1 MSRKIK
7 KTRWDALSAFARR
20 RVFCAILFAGFLLAV
35 GAWYSPA
42 RISLRS
48 MQRELG
54 APRNLTIETSSSK
67 VRTMLLDLP
76 LGFEQALRENE
87 FITRGDD
94 YDLLLQ
100 PSRMVLVGGDSRG
113 SSRNNR
119 TAHLELLHSNQN
131 AAGTTSDLLPGK
143 SNYLIGNDSARWRT
157 NVSRF
162 AKVRYREVYPGIDLV
177 YYGKQREL
185 EYDFIVAPGEN
196 AGAIRLAFE
205 LGTKVR
211 ISSAGELI
219 AQTSIGEV
227 RQPPPVAYQEGAGKR
242 ELVDVRYVLNNKSE
256 IGFETADYD
265 RTRPLIIDPTLVYS
279 SFLGG
284 SGDDSGS
291 SIALD
296 THNNIYVTGTTNS
309 PAFPTKNPLIATNS
323 GLSDIFVTK
332 IDAAGGALV
341 YSTYIGGA
349 GQDRADGLGVDYNG
363 NAYVA
368 GRVDSTSINFPTTAG
383 SFAATY
389 RGGDFDAVV
398 FKLNSAGNNF
408 IYSTFLGG
416 EENDSAVGVAVDL
429 SGNAYVTGGTR
440 SAGFPTT
447 ATAYQPTRSG
457 DTDGFLVKLN
467 SAGSALLY
475 STFLGGGGTDR
486 ISGLAIDGDA
496 RVFLDGYTGSADFP
510 TQNAFQNSSGG
521 SFDAFVAKFDTNLSG
536 AASLEFCSYLGGM
549 GDDKAY
555 GIAIDGS
562 NPANYY
568 VVGQTSSSNFP
579 VLNAAQTTSGGN
591 FDAFVAKISGAG
603 SKVFATY
610 LGGSSDDRG
619 TGIALNSALEVYV
632 TGFTS
637 STNFPTVDPLQAT
650 NGGGIDAFVAKLN
663 STGSALLYAT
673 YLGGSGTEN
682 SMSTVTA
689 TNPIVLDNSGNAYVT
704 GYTTSANFRTAAP
717 LQAANAGGQDAFIVK
732 ISDGAPASLQ
742 FGSSSFSG
750 GEGDGGVKISVT
762 RTGNTGSA
770 VDVDYATSNGSAKS
784 RTDYVTSVG
793 TLHFAAGETLK
804 KFIVPVV
811 DDVYIEGDE
820 TINLTIRNPQGSGA
834 FLGTPIV
841 ALMTIVDNDN
851 SAATTNPLDGASF
864 FVRQHYYDFLN
875 REPDADGLAYW
886 TNEINKCGNNVACV
900 DDRRISVSASFF
912 ASAEFQESG
921 GFVFRL
927 YRGTLGRDPTFS
939 EFSADRGKLI
949 GGPDLQGNKVALVS
963 EFISRLEFLN
973 KYPDGSDFIAALTE
987 TARAAS
993 GAPLLNL
1000 TSDLRQ
1006 SYDNCA
1012 HVSLPLL
1019 CKELVV
1025 RQLVDYPEFVQA
1037 TYNRAFVLMEYFGY
1051 LRRDPESGGYAFWLD
1066 VLNNQAPNN
1075 YRGMVCAFITSAEY
1089 QQRFSPVVTRT
1100 NAECSG
1106 VN

>member
-1 MSRKIK
+1 MSGKIK
-7 KTRWDALSAFARR
+7 KMRWDALSAFARR
-20 RVFCAILFAGFLLAV
+20 RVCCAILFAGFLLAM

-42 RISLRS
+42 RISFRGL
-48 MQRELG
+48 QREPG
-54 APRNLTIETSSSK
+54 ASRNPTIDTASSK

-76 LGFEQALRENE
+76 LGFEQALHENE

-100 PSRMVLVGGDSRG
+100 PSRMVLVSGSRS

-119 TAHLELLHSNQN
+119 TARLELLHSNQN
-131 AAGTTSDLLPGK
+131 AKGTASDLLPGK
-143 SNYLIGNDSARWRT
+143 SNYLIGNDPARWRT

-162 AKVRYREVYPGIDLV
+162 ANVRYRDVYPGIDLV

-185 EYDFIVAPGEN
+185 EYDFIVAPGED
-196 AGAIRLAFE
+196 AGPIRLAFE
-205 LGTKVR
+205 PGAKVR
-211 ISSAGELI
+211 ISGAGELI
-219 AQTSIGEV
+219 AQTAIGEI
-227 RQPPPVAYQEGAGKR
+227 RQPPPIAYQEKDGKR
-242 ELVDVRYVLNNKSE
+242 ERVEIRYVLNSQLQV
-256 IGFETADYD
+256 GFETAGYD

-309 PAFPTKNPLIATNS
+309 PAFPTKNPFAATTS
-323 GLSDIFVTK
+323 GLGDIFVTK

-341 YSTYIGGA
+341 YSTYVGGA
-349 GQDRADGLGVDYNG
+349 GQNRADGLAVDYNG

-389 RGGDFDAVV
+389 RGGDFDAVA

-467 SAGSALLY
+467 PAGSGLLY

-486 ISGLAIDGDA
+486 ISGLAIDGNA

-521 SFDAFVAKFDTNLSG
+521 SFDVFVAKFDTNLSG
-536 AASLEFCSYLGGM
+536 AASLEFCSYLGGA

-555 GIAIDGS
+555 GIAIDGAS
-562 NPANYY
+562 PANYY
-568 VVGQTSSSNFP
+568 LVGQTSSSNFP
-579 VLNAAQTTSGGN
+579 VLNAAQPASGGN

-619 TGIALNSALEVYV
+619 TGIALNAAHEVYL

-637 STNFPTVDPLQAT
+637 STNFPTVDPVQAN
-650 NGGGIDAFVAKLN
+650 NGGGVDAFVAKLN
-663 STGSALLYAT
+663 AAGSTFIYAT
-673 YLGGSGTEN
+673 YLGGSGAEN

-689 TNPIVLDNSGNAYVT
+689 TNPIALDNSGNAYVT
-704 GYTTSANFRTAAP
+704 GYTTSANFPTAAP
-717 LQAANAGGQDAFIVK
+717 LQAANAGAQDAFIVK

-742 FGSSSFSG
+742 FSSSSFSG
-750 GEGDGGVKISVT
+750 VESDGGVKISVT
-762 RTGNTGSA
+762 RTGNTASA
-770 VDVDYATSNGSAKS
+770 VDVDYATSNGSASS

-811 DDVYIEGDE
+811 DDLYVEGNE
-820 TINLTIRNPQGSGA
+820 TVNLTIRNPQGSGA

-841 ALMTIVDNDN
+841 ATMTIVDNDT
-851 SAATTNPLDGASF
+851 SAATNNPLDGASF
-864 FVRQHYYDFLN
+864 FIRQHYYDFLN

-886 TNEINKCGNNVACV
+886 TNEITKCGNNVACV

-939 EFSADRGKLI
+939 EFSADRSKLI
-949 GGPDLQGNKVALVS
+949 GGPDLQANKVALVS
-963 EFISRLEFLN
+963 AFISRLEFAN
-973 KYPDGSDFIAALTE
+973 KYPDGSDFIAAMAE
-987 TARAAS
+987 TARTSS
-993 GAPLLNL
+993 GAPLPNL

-1006 SYDNCA
+1006 SYDNC
-1012 HVSLPLL
+1012 VLINLPIL
-1019 CKELVV
+1019 CKELTV
-1025 RQLVDYPEFVQA
+1025 RQLVDYPEFIQA

-1075 YRGMVCAFITSAEY
+1075 YRGMVCSFITSAEY

-1106 VN
+1106 VH